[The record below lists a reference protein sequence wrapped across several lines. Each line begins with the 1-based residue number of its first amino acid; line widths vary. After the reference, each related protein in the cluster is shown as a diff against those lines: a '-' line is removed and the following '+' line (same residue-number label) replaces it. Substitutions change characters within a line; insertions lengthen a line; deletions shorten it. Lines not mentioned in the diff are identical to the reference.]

1 VKKHDILEHG
11 GDAVRG
17 NAGGVTFPDLAK
29 AFAFVAVALAAMSFL
44 LLAGAKE
51 AQAQVVDNVDV
62 AEGNDVTVD
71 VGDVEVGDEALREV
85 RLVNTGGDTVT
96 IGGVDLGALTDG
108 SDAIT
113 GIELLDGDGNLLETI
128 LDEDTDLLGRVLNLL
143 GGEGLELAPGEEA
156 ILRIT
161 VAPDVTVLEDG
172 ALDEINTTLEILGL
186 DALGGVL
193 GDTLNTVNIIGNAT
207 PADDDNPTISK
218 IKPGKR
224 TADRTPAVRA
234 TVADD
239 NTNLGKEDIRVF
251 FKGKPRTDFTYDQGT
266 NRLKF
271 KPGKLK
277 YKKYTVRIE
286 ATDEQGPTRLDPTEF
301 FLHLRGAT
309 GPSSAR

>member
-1 VKKHDILEHG
+1 
-11 GDAVRG
+11 VRG

-71 VGDVEVGDEALREV
+71 VGDVEVGEDSVREI
-85 RLVNTGGDTVT
+85 RLVNLGDEPVE
-96 IGGVDLGALTDG
+96 IGGFDLEGLLADDELLGGVRLIDEDGDVLGGLDGVVDGVLELDG
-108 SDAIT
+108 
-113 GIELLDGDGNLLETI
+113 LLDGSLLDLGT
-128 LDEDTDLLGRVLNLL
+128 LLGDDALVIR
-143 GGEGLELAPGEEA
+143 PGEEA
-156 ILRIT
+156 ILQLTI
-161 VAPDVTVLEDG
+161 APDTN
-172 ALDEINTTLEILGL
+172 LDVAGDLQEISLGDLGL
-186 DALGGVL
+186 DILGPGLL
-193 GDTLNTVNIIGNAT
+193 GDTLNTINIIGNAT
-207 PADDDNPTISK
+207 PEDDDNPTISK